1 MDRAELFDR
10 NLLVLHGKSPELCT
24 KLSTSETTK
33 GYYSL
38 AFSKNHLPVP
48 VLRMH
53 DGTSHPL
60 HSLFD
65 PEKEAER
72 IIGTVEKSGFII
84 ILGLGGGYLAKKALE
99 RTDIQSIIIVD
110 FNLDAC
116 AELLSLI
123 DYVSLFSDPRL
134 SVVLDP
140 SKDYLFNYILSNYKP
155 ALHGGI
161 QVLPLR
167 PRVDQDPEK
176 FTTASEIIRSS
187 IETVSEDYSVQAYFG
202 KPWFSNTV
210 RNILVSEKPV
220 KPFSIPRNV
229 SITAAGPSLDLQ
241 IPRLK
246 QERDTTFLLATDTS
260 LPALLSHGVEPD
272 AVISIDCQHISYYH
286 FMSGKLKKIPLFA
299 DLSSP
304 PVLTSL
310 SENIYFFS
318 GGHPF
323 TQYISRYW
331 RSFPFVD
338 TSGGNVTYAA
348 VALADQ
354 MGASRITLYGSDY
367 SYPEGESYARGTY
380 IHGLFQNKQDRFHP
394 LESLFSRFL
403 FRNSQLTKICTEQ
416 SWRYETK
423 PLISYRKKLEA
434 LSEVIQAQLIIVEGK
449 GAPIRVRQIRQVQKN
464 DTIKSLFISGVAR
477 EPARDFLKTYMDS
490 IHGLPECN
498 TSLPQYLLHL
508 SDHERDLFTTLLPLA
523 AFIRRTNQDISLE
536 NLISRVKESAI
547 QEIAPFVEFSSK

>member
-24 KLSTSETTK
+24 KLSNSETTK

-38 AFSKNHLPVP
+38 VYSKNNLPVP
-48 VLRMH
+48 ALQRP
-53 DGTSHPL
+53 DGTSRPL

-72 IIGTVEKSGFII
+72 IIGTVEKSGFVI

-99 RTDIQSIIIVD
+99 RTDIQSIVIVD

-123 DYVSLFSDPRL
+123 DYVSLLSDPRL
-134 SVVLDP
+134 SLIFDP
-140 SKDYLFNYILSNYKP
+140 TREYLFNYMLSTYKP

-161 QVLPLR
+161 QVIPLR
-167 PRVDQDPEK
+167 PRVDHDPEVFK
-176 FTTASEIIRSS
+176 TASEVIRSS

-210 RNILVSEKPV
+210 RNMLVSEQPA
-220 KPFSIPRNV
+220 KPFSIPHNV
-229 SITAAGPSLDLQ
+229 SVTAAGPSLELQ

-246 QERDTTFLLATDTS
+246 QERHKNFLLATDTS
-260 LPALLSHGVEPD
+260 LPALLAQGIEPD

-286 FMSGKLKKIPLFA
+286 FVVGKPKQIPLFL

-304 PVLTSL
+304 PVLATV
-310 SENIYFFS
+310 SEHIYFFS
-318 GGHPF
+318 GGHPL
-323 TQYISRYW
+323 TQFISRYW
-331 RSFPFVD
+331 RPFPLVD

-354 MGASRITLYGSDY
+354 LGARRITLYGADF

-380 IHGLFQNKQDRFHP
+380 IHGLFQNKQDRLHP
-394 LESLFSRFL
+394 LESLFSGFI
-403 FRNSQLTKICTEQ
+403 FRNSQLSKISTEK

-434 LSEVIQAQLIIVEGK
+434 LSEHLEAELIIVEGK
-449 GAPIRVRQIRQVQKN
+449 GAPIGVRQINQEPK
-464 DTIKSLFISGVAR
+464 DYKIKSIFTAGFAR
-477 EPARDFLKTYMDS
+477 ESAIDFLKTYMES
-490 IHGLPECN
+490 IKGLPQCT
-498 TSLPQYLLHL
+498 TSLPLYLQQLTEQ
-508 SDHERDLFTTLLPLA
+508 ERDLFTTLLPLA
-523 AFIRRTNQDISLE
+523 AFIRRTNQNISLE
-536 NLISRVKESAI
+536 DLIYKVKESAI
-547 QEIAPFVEFSSK
+547 KEIAPFLRATAT